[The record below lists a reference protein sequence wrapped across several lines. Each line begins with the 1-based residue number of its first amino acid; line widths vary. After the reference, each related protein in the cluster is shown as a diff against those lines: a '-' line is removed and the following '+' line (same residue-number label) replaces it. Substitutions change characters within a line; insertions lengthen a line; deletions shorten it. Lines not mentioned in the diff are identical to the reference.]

1 MRNKVITFCAAMGIP
16 ISSWGSTFGCTGI
29 CGSCQLSC
37 LPGAAAVVILSVKI
51 FSKKIAE
58 KRRARYEKILL
69 VLAAVMVMILL
80 SSFKMQNEGDRSFK
94 KIVLNKNKSVE
105 YTVDVGKMGLLK
117 YWLEPNVFSVA
128 LRCQTE
134 DDTLKLR
141 CETEGVDAIISQGSK
156 KGIWKK
162 LKSEDV
168 LVKRS
173 KNTVPINLEIAV
185 PSKNIY
191 RRNVQEGKIKIW
203 NQDELY
209 SVINLKIINSRYQ

>member
-1 MRNKVITFCAAMGIP
+1 MNK
-16 ISSWGSTFGCTGI
+16 
-29 CGSCQLSC
+29 QL
-37 LPGAAAVVILSVKI
+37 GK
-51 FSKKIAE
+51 
-58 KRRARYEKILL
+58 KILL

-117 YWLEPNVFSVA
+117 YWLEPNVFSVV

-141 CETEGVDAIISQGSK
+141 CETEGVDVIISQGSK

-209 SVINLKIINSRYQ
+209 SVINLKIVNSRYQ

>member
-1 MRNKVITFCAAMGIP
+1 MNK
-16 ISSWGSTFGCTGI
+16 
-29 CGSCQLSC
+29 QL
-37 LPGAAAVVILSVKI
+37 GK
-51 FSKKIAE
+51 
-58 KRRARYEKILL
+58 KILL
-69 VLAAVMVMILL
+69 VLVAVMVMILL

-141 CETEGVDAIISQGSK
+141 CETEGVDAIISQ
-156 KGIWKK
+156 
-162 LKSEDV
+162 
-168 LVKRS
+168 
-173 KNTVPINLEIAV
+173 
-185 PSKNIY
+185 KNIY

-209 SVINLKIINSRYQ
+209 SVINLKIVNSRYQ

>member
-1 MRNKVITFCAAMGIP
+1 MNK
-16 ISSWGSTFGCTGI
+16 
-29 CGSCQLSC
+29 QL
-37 LPGAAAVVILSVKI
+37 G
-51 FSKKIAE
+51 
-58 KRRARYEKILL
+58 EKILL

-80 SSFKMQNEGDRSFK
+80 SSFKTQNESDRSLK
-94 KIVLNKNKSVE
+94 KIVLNKNKSFE

-117 YWLEPNVFSVA
+117 YWLEPNVISVA
-128 LRCQTE
+128 LRFQTE

-141 CETEGVDAIISQGSK
+141 CETECVDAIISQGSK

-173 KNTVPINLEIAV
+173 KNTVPITLEIAV

>member
-1 MRNKVITFCAAMGIP
+1 MNK
-16 ISSWGSTFGCTGI
+16 
-29 CGSCQLSC
+29 QL
-37 LPGAAAVVILSVKI
+37 GK
-51 FSKKIAE
+51 
-58 KRRARYEKILL
+58 KILL

-141 CETEGVDAIISQGSK
+141 CETEGV
-156 KGIWKK
+156 
-162 LKSEDV
+162 KSEDV

-209 SVINLKIINSRYQ
+209 SVINLKIVNSRYQ

>member
-37 LPGAAAVVILSVKI
+37 LPGAA
-51 FSKKIAE
+51 
-58 KRRARYEKILL
+58 
-69 VLAAVMVMILL
+69 
-80 SSFKMQNEGDRSFK
+80 
-94 KIVLNKNKSVE
+94 VLNKNKSVE

-209 SVINLKIINSRYQ
+209 SVINLKIVNSRYQ

>member
-1 MRNKVITFCAAMGIP
+1 MNK
-16 ISSWGSTFGCTGI
+16 
-29 CGSCQLSC
+29 QL
-37 LPGAAAVVILSVKI
+37 GK
-51 FSKKIAE
+51 
-58 KRRARYEKILL
+58 KILL

-141 CETEGVDAIISQGSK
+141 CETEGEDAIISQGSK

-185 PSKNIY
+185 HSKNIY

-209 SVINLKIINSRYQ
+209 SVINLKIVNSRYQ

>member
-1 MRNKVITFCAAMGIP
+1 MNK
-16 ISSWGSTFGCTGI
+16 
-29 CGSCQLSC
+29 QL
-37 LPGAAAVVILSVKI
+37 GK
-51 FSKKIAE
+51 
-58 KRRARYEKILL
+58 KILL

-191 RRNVQEGKIKIW
+191 RRNVQEGKIKNGRRLQMDIMIFLGCILLLVLFVVVAVVTSMLGTIGAIVAEED
-203 NQDELY
+203 DEE
-209 SVINLKIINSRYQ
+209 